1 MSLSETQSRA
11 VAHGAGPCICLA
23 GPGSGKT
30 TVITERTKY
39 LIEKQGIS
47 PSEILVITF
56 TKAASIEMRERFHNA
71 MKGRYA
77 PVTFG
82 TFHAVFFTILKAA
95 YHYTAENILRE
106 EEKYTILRDI
116 LEPMDLE
123 IEDEKE
129 FLLGVTEEISL
140 IKNER
145 ISLEHYYS
153 SNCPEDVFR
162 SIFREYQQALIRK
175 RKLDFDDM
183 LVCTYELLKARPD
196 ICRGWQKRF
205 RYILI
210 DEFQDI
216 NAIQY
221 ETVKLLAHPG
231 NNLFIVG
238 DDDQSIYRFRGAKPE
253 IMLNFQKDFP
263 KAVMIQLA
271 ENYRSTECIIK
282 GAGRVIAHNTNR
294 FQKSTHGIRGNG
306 EKITISFFQNQAM
319 EALAVVKKVQDM
331 LRDGREPQEIA
342 VLFRTNT
349 GARIYLEK
357 FMEYNLPFRMRDGLP
372 NIYEHWIANDLFTY
386 IRIANGNRSRKDFL
400 QIINR
405 PNRYISRDY
414 LDSQTVYTGRT
425 AAEMSGAGL
434 DGRSDRPPGI

>member
-221 ETVKLLAHPG
+221 ETVKLLAQPG

-319 EALAVVKKVQDM
+319 EALAVVKKS
-331 LRDGREPQEIA
+331 
-342 VLFRTNT
+342 
-349 GARIYLEK
+349 ARYAARRKRAAGDRSSVPDEYRSTYLSGKIYGIQ
-357 FMEYNLPFRMRDGLP
+357 PPVPD
-372 NIYEHWIANDLFTY
+372 A
-386 IRIANGNRSRKDFL
+386 
-400 QIINR
+400 
-405 PNRYISRDY
+405 
-414 LDSQTVYTGRT
+414 GRT
-425 AAEMSGAGL
+425 AEYLRTL
-434 DGRSDRPPGI
+434 DRKRSVYLHTHCKRKSQPERFSADHKPSEPLYQP

>member
-129 FLLGVTEEISL
+129 FLLVGKVLYGSGNDGESG
-140 IKNER
+140 
-145 ISLEHYYS
+145 
-153 SNCPEDVFR
+153 
-162 SIFREYQQALIRK
+162 
-175 RKLDFDDM
+175 
-183 LVCTYELLKARPD
+183 YE
-196 ICRGWQKRF
+196 QKRC
-205 RYILI
+205 
-210 DEFQDI
+210 
-216 NAIQY
+216 
-221 ETVKLLAHPG
+221 
-231 NNLFIVG
+231 
-238 DDDQSIYRFRGAKPE
+238 QSDRTRR
-253 IMLNFQKDFP
+253 NHT
-263 KAVMIQLA
+263 AV
-271 ENYRSTECIIK
+271 
-282 GAGRVIAHNTNR
+282 
-294 FQKSTHGIRGNG
+294 
-306 EKITISFFQNQAM
+306 
-319 EALAVVKKVQDM
+319 
-331 LRDGREPQEIA
+331 A
-342 VLFRTNT
+342 VLTSVAAIAAPVMAE
-349 GARIYLEK
+349 GLL
-357 FMEYNLPFRMRDGLP
+357 LP
-372 NIYEHWIANDLFTY
+372 Y
-386 IRIANGNRSRKDFL
+386 
-400 QIINR
+400 
-405 PNRYISRDY
+405 
-414 LDSQTVYTGRT
+414 
-425 AAEMSGAGL
+425 
-434 DGRSDRPPGI
+434 

>member
-221 ETVKLLAHPG
+221 ETVKLLAQPG

-319 EALAVVKKVQDM
+319 EALAVVKKSA
-331 LRDGREPQEIA
+331 GYA
-342 VLFRTNT
+342 
-349 GARIYLEK
+349 ARRKRAAGDRSSVPDEYRSTYLSGK
-357 FMEYNLPFRMRDGLP
+357 IHGIQPPVSD
-372 NIYEHWIANDLFTY
+372 A
-386 IRIANGNRSRKDFL
+386 
-400 QIINR
+400 
-405 PNRYISRDY
+405 
-414 LDSQTVYTGRT
+414 GRT
-425 AAEMSGAGL
+425 AEYLRTL
-434 DGRSDRPPGI
+434 DRKRSVYLHTHCKRKSQPERFSADHKPSEPLYQP

>member
-221 ETVKLLAHPG
+221 ETVKLLAQPG

-294 FQKSTHGIRGNG
+294 FQKAHMASAETERRSQSLSFRIRQWRLWRL
-306 EKITISFFQNQAM
+306 S
-319 EALAVVKKVQDM
+319 KKCRICCETEESHRRSQFCS
-331 LRDGREPQEIA
+331 GRIPEHVFIWKNSWNTTSRSGCGTDCRI
-342 VLFRTNT
+342 FTNT
-349 GARIYLEK
+349 G
-357 FMEYNLPFRMRDGLP
+357 
-372 NIYEHWIANDLFTY
+372 
-386 IRIANGNRSRKDFL
+386 
-400 QIINR
+400 
-405 PNRYISRDY
+405 
-414 LDSQTVYTGRT
+414 SQTICLPTYALQTEI
-425 AAEMSGAGL
+425 AAGKIFC
-434 DGRSDRPPGI
+434 RS

>member
-95 YHYTAENILRE
+95 YHYTVENILRE

-221 ETVKLLAHPG
+221 ETVKLLAQPG

-319 EALAVVKKVQDM
+319 EALAGFKNVQDM
-331 LRDGREPQEIA
+331 LCYGR
-342 VLFRTNT
+342 
-349 GARIYLEK
+349 
-357 FMEYNLPFRMRDGLP
+357 
-372 NIYEHWIANDLFTY
+372 
-386 IRIANGNRSRKDFL
+386 
-400 QIINR
+400 
-405 PNRYISRDY
+405 
-414 LDSQTVYTGRT
+414 
-425 AAEMSGAGL
+425 
-434 DGRSDRPPGI
+434 

>member
-140 IKNER
+140 IKNQR

-221 ETVKLLAHPG
+221 ETVKLLAQPG
-231 NNLFIVG
+231 DNLFIVG

-319 EALAVVKKVQDM
+319 QALAVVKKSA
-331 LRDGREPQEIA
+331 GYA
-342 VLFRTNT
+342 
-349 GARIYLEK
+349 ARWKRAAGDRSSVPDEYRSTYLSGK
-357 FMEYNLPFRMRDGLP
+357 IHGIQPPVPD
-372 NIYEHWIANDLFTY
+372 A
-386 IRIANGNRSRKDFL
+386 
-400 QIINR
+400 
-405 PNRYISRDY
+405 
-414 LDSQTVYTGRT
+414 GRT
-425 AAEMSGAGL
+425 AEYLRTL
-434 DGRSDRPPGI
+434 DRKRSVYLHTHCKRKSQPERFSADHKPSEPLYQP

>member
-1 MSLSETQSRA
+1 M
-11 VAHGAGPCICLA
+11 
-23 GPGSGKT
+23 
-30 TVITERTKY
+30 
-39 LIEKQGIS
+39 
-47 PSEILVITF
+47 
-56 TKAASIEMRERFHNA
+56 
-71 MKGRYA
+71 
-77 PVTFG
+77 
-82 TFHAVFFTILKAA
+82 
-95 YHYTAENILRE
+95 
-106 EEKYTILRDI
+106 
-116 LEPMDLE
+116 
-123 IEDEKE
+123 
-129 FLLGVTEEISL
+129 
-140 IKNER
+140 
-145 ISLEHYYS
+145 
-153 SNCPEDVFR
+153 FR

-221 ETVKLLAHPG
+221 ETVKLLAQPG

-349 GARIYLEK
+349 GARIYLE
-357 FMEYNLPFRMRDGLP
+357 NSWNTTSRSGCGTDCR
-372 NIYEHWIANDLFTY
+372 IFT
-386 IRIANGNRSRKDFL
+386 NTG
-400 QIINR
+400 
-405 PNRYISRDY
+405 
-414 LDSQTVYTGRT
+414 SQTICLPTYALQTEI
-425 AAEMSGAGL
+425 AAGKIFC
-434 DGRSDRPPGI
+434 RS